1 MKLEG
6 TPKPHGSEARR
17 FSAASAAS
25 IAASVAGTK
34 AAPKS
39 GPAGKSFGDLLR
51 KAASS
56 PAEASVEAHRE
67 APVASQSPRAD
78 MPVSQTAP
86 SEGPQT
92 VKPSGEAAPA
102 SQASGDSFESHMD
115 LVKLRLKAGYYSG
128 SNIDEA
134 LSDRLSGY
142 FDDLG

>member
-25 IAASVAGTK
+25 NAASIAGTK
-34 AAPKS
+34 AAQKS
-39 GPAGKSFGDLLR
+39 GAAGKSFGDLLR
-51 KAASS
+51 KAASA
-56 PAEASVEAHRE
+56 PAE

-78 MPVSQTAP
+78 MPVSQTA
-86 SEGPQT
+86 SAESPQPG
-92 VKPSGEAAPA
+92 KPSGEAVPA
-102 SQASGDSFESHMD
+102 SQASGDSFENHMD

-142 FDDLG
+142 FDELG